1 MTRCCLKI
9 SCTRH
14 MVRTLLFSL
23 SDCRLVFARIMASI
37 WARLTVFI
45 RRLRPCLSQLS
56 ININRD
62 RTYAQAVSNP
72 TRPTT
77 VPQQTSLQRAV
88 AEAKKQDGQLQPGAQ
103 HGHLSTAT
111 QLTTISGHTSRALSI
126 STLSGS
132 TGKITSPGSPRAE
145 NKPPL
150 MLTNG

>member
-1 MTRCCLKI
+1 
-9 SCTRH
+9 

-88 AEAKKQDGQLQPGAQ
+88 AEAKKQDVQLQPGAQ
-103 HGHLSTAT
+103 HGHLSTAG
-111 QLTTISGHTSRALSI
+111 QLTTISGIPRVHCRSRRSADRLARSLLLGVLEPRI
-126 STLSGS
+126 
-132 TGKITSPGSPRAE
+132 SPRSC
-145 NKPPL
+145 
-150 MLTNG
+150 